1 MDLAKVIRLL
11 RVKLHQVDK
20 QIAAAEE
27 ALRKQQ
33 AQVAPRQRGRTS
45 MGAEERKQV
54 AQRMRRYWAARKKEG
69 QAAPQRPGQWQPI
82 TASKATVRAKQP
94 WRHGLH
100 SIALLCQVAS
110 SELLSDCGGP
120 DGAHGL
126 ISLCKAAQ
134 DLTIDFYGS
143 LQLA

>member
-33 AQVAPRQRGRTS
+33 VQVAPRQRGRTS

-69 QAAPQRPGQWQPI
+69 QAAPQRPGQ
-82 TASKATVRAKQP
+82 
-94 WRHGLH
+94 
-100 SIALLCQVAS
+100 
-110 SELLSDCGGP
+110 
-120 DGAHGL
+120 
-126 ISLCKAAQ
+126 
-134 DLTIDFYGS
+134 
-143 LQLA
+143 